1 MAPSS
6 SHHHHQSHTLTTM
19 STSTNLGDPI
29 PSKALQRRLKSLAKQ
44 QNQQRPKVRIARR
57 KIPSAA
63 AVMLSGKQ
71 KLLQHRVNLFRG
83 VEKGSG
89 GASVKRDGGMEEK
102 KTKLARRNKVRRRN
116 AVARKRREGRED

>member
-57 KIPSAA
+57 KIPSS

-116 AVARKRREGRED
+116 AVARKMAGRED